1 MKHPYY
7 IISALG
13 FLALLTASG
22 LCTTDAPLLDYL
34 PQMVIGTAMCAGG
47 ICAAY
52 RREKRDRAQSYTDR
66 RRALRIAE
74 NRQYTARR
82 LEVMG
87 NEDISGL

>member
-1 MKHPYY
+1 MKRPYY

-22 LCTTDAPLLDYL
+22 LCTTDAPLMDYL

-47 ICAAY
+47 IYAAY
-52 RREKRDRAQSYTDR
+52 RREQRDRAQSYIER
-66 RRALRIAE
+66 RRALKIIK

-82 LEVMG
+82 LEVM
-87 NEDISGL
+87 DSDPR

>member
-1 MKHPYY
+1 MKRSYY

-13 FLALLTASG
+13 FLALLTAASLG
-22 LCTTDAPLLDYL
+22 ATDAPLLDYF

-47 ICAAY
+47 IYAAH
-52 RREKRDRAQSYTDR
+52 RREQRDRAQSYIER

-82 LEVMG
+82 LEVM
-87 NEDISGL
+87 DCDPH

>member
-1 MKHPYY
+1 MKRSYY

-47 ICAAY
+47 IYAEY
-52 RREKRDRAQSYTDR
+52 RRDKHDRAQSYIER
-66 RRALRIAE
+66 RRALKIAE
-74 NRQYTARR
+74 NRKYTARR
-82 LEVMG
+82 LKVM
-87 NEDISGL
+87 DSDR